1 VSRLPLTV
9 LKLGGS
15 VLRSEA
21 DLPAAV
27 HEIYRWTR
35 HGRVVV
41 VTSAFAGATDA
52 LLGAALRQGPAPD
65 AAALASLLGTGEHA
79 SAALLTLALDRAGV
93 SAVLLDV
100 ARAGI
105 LTEGPVLEADPV
117 SLDVAAVERALQTAS
132 VAVVPGFVGRTPDGV
147 PSLLGR
153 GGSDLTALFLAARLG
168 AERCRLLKDV
178 GGVHETDP
186 AHTASRI
193 YRRLAWADAE
203 RLEGRVIQRR
213 ALRFAREHDLAFE
226 VAALHAEE
234 ATVVDAGPS
243 RFAVSRPRPRPVK
256 VGLLGLGTV
265 GLGVYQHLAA
275 LPDLFEVTG
284 IAVQRV
290 ARHRDH
296 APRSLL
302 TDDAFRVIDGAEVV
316 VEAVPG
322 REAAAPLVTR
332 ALGQGRHVVTANKAL
347 VAAEE
352 CALRKVAARHGAE
365 LRFSAAVGGA
375 VPVLETLSALG
386 KVRCVEGVLNGTSG
400 YVLDRVAEGHG
411 LDAAVRLAQEA
422 GFAEADPTADL
433 DGRDLEA
440 KLRIVS
446 RAAFGEE
453 LASGE
458 RRGVDAGTASSDGS
472 RRRLVGR
479 IERGRATV
487 RPEALAPD
495 HPLAGLR
502 GEANGVV
509 VHLEDG
515 APVVLL
521 GRGAG
526 RWPTAEAVLADL
538 LDLARESGRAEAREA
553 SA

>member
-1 VSRLPLTV
+1 VSHLSLTV

-27 HEIYRWTR
+27 HEAYRWAR

-52 LLGAALRQGPAPD
+52 LLGAALRQGPVPD

-79 SAALLTLALDRAGV
+79 SAALLTMALDRAGV

-117 SLDVAAVERALQTAS
+117 SLDVAAVELALQTAS

-153 GGSDLTALFLAARLG
+153 GGSDLTALFLAARLR
-168 AERCRLLKDV
+168 ADRCRLLKDV
-178 GGVHETDP
+178 SGVHESDP
-186 AHTASRI
+186 AQGASRT

-203 RLEGRVIQRR
+203 RLEGHVIQRR
-213 ALRFAREHDLAFE
+213 ALRFARAHGLAFE

-234 ATVVDAGPS
+234 ATVVDSGPT
-243 RFAVSRPRPRPVK
+243 RFAVPRPRSRPVR

-265 GLGVYQHLAA
+265 GLGVYRHLAA
-275 LPDLFEVTG
+275 LPELFEVTG
-284 IAVQRV
+284 IAVRRV
-290 ARHRDH
+290 ARHRDQ
-296 APRSLL
+296 APAPLL
-302 TDDAFRVIDGAEVV
+302 TDDAGRVIDGADVV

-322 REAAAPLVTR
+322 REAAAPLVSR
-332 ALGQGRHVVTANKAL
+332 ALRRGRHVVSANKAL
-347 VAAEE
+347 LAAEE
-352 CALRKVAARHGAE
+352 LVLRSLAAAHGAE
-365 LRFSAAVGGA
+365 LRFAAAVGGA
-375 VPVLETLSALG
+375 VPVLETAAALPG
-386 KVRCVEGVLNGTSG
+386 VEVVEGVLNGTSG
-400 YVLDRVAEGHG
+400 FVLDRMSEGHG
-411 LDAAVRLAQEA
+411 LEVAVRLAQEA
-422 GFAEADPTADL
+422 GFAEADPTSDL

-440 KLRIVS
+440 KLQILS
-446 RAAFGEE
+446 RAVFDEE
-453 LASGE
+453 LASCE
-458 RRGVDAGTASSDGS
+458 RRGISARS
-472 RRRLVGR
+472 RGRLVGR
-479 IERGRATV
+479 IARGEAGRLRATV
-487 RPEALAPD
+487 RPEQLPAG

-502 GEANGVV
+502 GEANGAVF
-509 VHLEDG
+509 HLAGG
-515 APVVLL
+515 AQVVLA

-526 RWPTAEAVLADL
+526 RWPTAEAVVADL
-538 LDLARESGRAEAREA
+538 LDLARASVTGEECEA